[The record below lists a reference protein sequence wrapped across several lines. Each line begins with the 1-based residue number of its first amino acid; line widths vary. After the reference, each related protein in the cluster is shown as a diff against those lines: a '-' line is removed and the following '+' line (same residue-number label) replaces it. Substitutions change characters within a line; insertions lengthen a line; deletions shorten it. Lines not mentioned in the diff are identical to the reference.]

1 MSRIGKQII
10 AVPAGVNVTL
20 TAGHIAVQGPK
31 GKLELALHPN
41 ITVTKDDSGLHVTV
55 ANETVKKNRA
65 LWGLFGALVK
75 NLIEGVTKGYEKKLE
90 VNGIGFRVAVAGSA
104 LKLELGFSH
113 PVEFKLPVGITA
125 VVEKNVI
132 TISGFD
138 KQLVGETAAQI
149 RHLRPPEPYK
159 GKGIKYLDEVIR
171 RKAGKAAKAA
181 GAA

>member
-10 AVPAGVNVTL
+10 AVPTGVNVTL
-20 TAGHIAVQGPK
+20 TDGKVGVQGPK
-31 GKLELALHPN
+31 GKLELVLHPH
-41 ITVTKDDSGLHVTV
+41 ITVVKEDDGLHVHV
-55 ANETVKKNRA
+55 SDETVKKNRA

-75 NLIEGVTKGYEKKLE
+75 NLVLGVTAGYEKKLE

-113 PVEFKLPVGITA
+113 PVEFKLPAGVAA
-125 VVEKNVI
+125 VIEKNII
-132 TISGFD
+132 TLSGVD
-138 KQLVGETAAQI
+138 KQLVGETAARI

-171 RKAGKAAKAA
+171 RKAGKAAKSA